1 MNDYSASLNPGD
13 MAGQSTG
20 AQARSVRPVS
30 TTERIKTVDLVRGF
44 ALLGILLMNIP
55 GFGIDNSELN
65 KVLSG
70 PHAGK
75 DYYTAAI
82 IFTFFEGTMRGL
94 FSMLFG
100 AGMVLFMMNK
110 RAMPGEAPVAEYY
123 YRRLLWLVLF
133 GLFNGFILLWWGDI
147 LFF

>member
-1 MNDYSASLNPGD
+1 MNEYSAPLNPQD
-13 MAGQSTG
+13 LSRSQAVAGQGT
-20 AQARSVRPVS
+20 VRPVA
-30 TTERIKTVDLVRGF
+30 TAERIKTVDVVRGV

-55 GFGIDNSELN
+55 GFGIDNSELTYIL
-65 KVLSG
+65 KG

-100 AGMVLFMMNK
+100 AGMVLFM
-110 RAMPGEAPVAEYY
+110 
-123 YRRLLWLVLF
+123 
-133 GLFNGFILLWWGDI
+133 
-147 LFF
+147 